1 MTLIPHNP
9 QEPLA
14 KYSLG
19 MEVPPNARWLYVSG
33 QVAVDKNGHTPP
45 DFDSQAKLALDNLA
59 AVLESAKL
67 TVADL
72 VKVNVFL
79 TRADDVPAWRA
90 ARDAFQGVNRP
101 ASTLL
106 VISRLARP
114 EWLIEVEAV
123 AAQAVGTA

>member
-1 MTLIPHNP
+1 MTLIAHNP
-9 QEPLA
+9 FTPLA
-14 KYSLG
+14 NYSLG
-19 MEVPPNARWLYVSG
+19 IEVPPSARWLYISG
-33 QVAVDKNGHTPP
+33 QVAVDKDGSTPA

-59 AVLESAKL
+59 AVLASAKM

-79 TRADDVPAWRA
+79 TRAEDIPAWRA

-106 VISRLARP
+106 VITRLARP
-114 EWLIEVEAV
+114 EWLIEVEAI
-123 AAQAVGTA
+123 AAQATGTA